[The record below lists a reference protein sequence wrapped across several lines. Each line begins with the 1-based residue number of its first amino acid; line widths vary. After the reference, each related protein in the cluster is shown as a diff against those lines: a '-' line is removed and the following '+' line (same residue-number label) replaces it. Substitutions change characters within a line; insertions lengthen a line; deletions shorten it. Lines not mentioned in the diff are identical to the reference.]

1 MPSRNRTLQWTVEWV
16 HPDGNKTTDKLWEI
30 QGIPT
35 AYDDHLRHLDTS
47 RPRKRRKPDHKH
59 TDIPLSANLVS
70 SSVPAHGTTAR
81 EQTNESTTTVSVG
94 KRKRGEDEA
103 NMNRSA
109 EGEDQ
114 NMAIA
119 AVPGDSEAVKQSA
132 SLPVSSEAWPVTESA
147 PRVDFKFYLHH
158 PSLPSR
164 HPVLIPLS
172 PDAKLATALFN
183 RLVLE
188 FPTIYVLHN
197 QPDAK
202 LPEGFVSE
210 EDFFASAKK
219 ELVEEIADEKTCVGG
234 FARNFEEK
242 KAHDLENGEV
252 DEGRL
257 LEVVGNDLKGFAG
270 SL

>member
-30 QGIPT
+30 QGIST

-81 EQTNESTTTVSVG
+81 EQTNGSTTIASVG
-94 KRKRGEDEA
+94 KRKREEDEA

-132 SLPVSSEAWPVTESA
+132 SLPASSETWPVTDSA
-147 PRVDFKFYLHH
+147 PRVDFNFYLHH
-158 PSLPSR
+158 PSLPSQ

-242 KAHDLENGEV
+242 KTHDLKNGEV

-257 LEVVGNDLKGFAG
+257 LEVVGKDLKGFAG